1 MIQFNTHPLHCTELN
16 DLWLQSQ
23 KRQVTKIPT
32 NTYIA
37 LDKVTVSGT
46 STTSV
51 TLSSIPATYTDL
63 VLVIN
68 AKNDTTTNTEIRFN
82 GDTGNNYSNT
92 ILSGNGTSAT
102 SARESNNNAISID
115 NVAYMTT
122 GDFAY
127 SNIIQIMNY
136 ANTTT
141 YKTLLT
147 RANSAANGVDAI
159 VGLWR
164 NTAAITSLTILTTT
178 GTRVFAAG
186 STFSLYAIKC
196 A

>member
-1 MIQFNTHPLHCTELN
+1 MA
-16 DLWLQSQ
+16 
-23 KRQVTKIPT
+23 T
-32 NTYIA
+32 NTYVA

-82 GDTGNNYSNT
+82 GDTASNYSNT

-102 SARESNNNAISID
+102 SARESNNNGISID

-164 NTAAITSLTILTTT
+164 STAAITSLTIFTTT